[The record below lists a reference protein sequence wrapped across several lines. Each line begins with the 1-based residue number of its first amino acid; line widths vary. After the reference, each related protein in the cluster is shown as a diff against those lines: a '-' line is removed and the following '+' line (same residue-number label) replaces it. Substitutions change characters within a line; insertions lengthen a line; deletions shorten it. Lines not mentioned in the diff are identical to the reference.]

1 MRLCNSLWGSMGR
14 NLLLSRADGI
24 TTPAV
29 ISSLSAGTQTA
40 GDVAVS
46 YAIDKDDSA
55 VQYRLFEAADATDAA
70 AAAAANFSGYT
81 VNDSGTV
88 ALTVS
93 GSPANITIVSGLD
106 SDALVSLD
114 YFLAFRPAGS
124 TVWSIT
130 GAIDLDTTDPV
141 LSLATGT
148 QTGQTTA
155 NISVSTTEGQGTL
168 WRAVYPAAS
177 PPADIA
183 ALKAGTGA
191 AWSGNGTPTA
201 GVNAFSAT
209 GLTAGTQYRP
219 WFLQED
225 EQGNQNPSG
234 MVSGATFT
242 TASAA
247 WSPSDETSLE
257 FHIDPSDA
265 AWNVETNGGAE
276 QGFGASPD
284 KTGNYALTPGS
295 FSVRTYGSLEINSL
309 VAISSNGSGRFRELS
324 PALTQGSGDFLVL
337 AVIEVPTAVGL
348 HNGHILITNNN
359 SNDRRMGLL
368 VNSSGNVQGACRAS
382 ASTLETLLTT
392 ETISLD
398 TPHIVGF
405 YKSGTTLGVFLDGN
419 APITNA
425 TAEAWSGAT
434 GDTGLFA
441 NPANDSAAD
450 YDGLTGEMMAFYDF
464 DATLFANAKSYLAA
478 KWGVTL

>member
-1 MRLCNSLWGSMGR
+1 MGSWFLKGKNTFFGR
-14 NLLLSRADGI
+14 GRDQLVVLGNGGGAGI
-24 TTPAV
+24 VAPAV

-209 GLTAGTQYRP
+209 GLTAGTEYRA

-234 MVSGATFT
+234 MVSSATFT
-242 TASAA
+242 TASV
-247 WSPSDETSLE
+247 SSTPSHVGSTGMSV
-257 FHIDPSDA
+257 PAS
-265 AWNVETNGGAE
+265 GG
-276 QGFGASPD
+276 G
-284 KTGNYALTPGS
+284 
-295 FSVRTYGSLEINSL
+295 NSL
-309 VAISSNGSGRFRELS
+309 DISGLGLQE
-324 PALTQGSGDFLVL
+324 DDWVFLVL
-337 AVIEVPTAVGL
+337 VNDGDGITIPSGFVSVYDEIGLSTPQYAVCAKQMGATPDTSITIAQNGTTAIAAAASAYRDLDGTTPYQYIGRVNRNGNAVVAFNEVTPNSADDIILCFAGL
-348 HNGHILITNNN
+348 DDAST
-359 SNDRRMGLL
+359 
-368 VNSSGNVQGACRAS
+368 GNQGAGTDYTLVIAQNATTGTNPGQRAS
-382 ASTLETLLTT
+382 SAILHKIPAGSTTAQ
-392 ETISLD
+392 
-398 TPHIVGF
+398 TP
-405 YKSGTTLGVFLDGN
+405 
-419 APITNA
+419 P
-425 TAEAWSGAT
+425 
-434 GDTGLFA
+434 
-441 NPANDSAAD
+441 
-450 YDGLTGEMMAFYDF
+450 DF
-464 DATLFANAKSYLAA
+464 EFNFSDDNF
-478 KWGVTL
+478 GVTVLLRAV